1 MAAVLDADGRP
12 FDMIGVSRSDP
23 GDVVSPAAGLTQP
36 AKRIWSR
43 ESSRESAKLL
53 LFIASRCVERESL
66 MQPASEMIQLTASQA
81 ACLDAVREGL
91 DSKTKIAV
99 ETKQDLKTVAVA
111 LEGLDRARL
120 VRRADGFRWRPT
132 KRGRSCAI
140 RAVPDPERRLGGK
153 AFGRLV
159 PGSTAERLLDAL
171 DRPMRGA
178 ELLERLGVTRQ
189 RVHQL
194 IVKLH
199 AQGRLKLDEQGKV
212 FHIIARNDD
221 PTILLTWDEE
231 RLLSV
236 LPDEEPTSV
245 TKITAAT
252 GWAAARVP
260 VVLDRLCKKSLI
272 EEVGESRGWVLYRV
286 TSEGAVHPQR
296 REALARAELPPLMVR
311 SGRVF
316 RVLSFIAEK
325 SEIRIK
331 EVRDELGIPHNS
343 MNALMQYLKRRGLVR
358 KVKPDMTA
366 PYELTTEGCDTL
378 GAMVRRGQR

>member
-1 MAAVLDADGRP
+1 MPRPGR
-12 FDMIGVSRSDP
+12 
-23 GDVVSPAAGLTQP
+23 QY
-36 AKRIWSR
+36 K
-43 ESSRESAKLL
+43 
-53 LFIASRCVERESL
+53 
-66 MQPASEMIQLTASQA
+66 
-81 ACLDAVREGL
+81 
-91 DSKTKIAV
+91 
-99 ETKQDLKTVAVA
+99 
-111 LEGLDRARL
+111 
-120 VRRADGFRWRPT
+120 WRPT

-212 FHIIARNDD
+212 FHIIARSDD
-221 PTILLTWDEE
+221 PTILLTWEEE

-252 GWAAARVP
+252 GWAAGRARSPLQEEFDRGGWRESGLGALPGYFRGGRAPSATRVP
-260 VVLDRLCKKSLI
+260 RA
-272 EEVGESRGWVLYRV
+272 RGA
-286 TSEGAVHPQR
+286 TATDGQ
-296 REALARAELPPLMVR
+296 VR
-311 SGRVF
+311 PCVS
-316 RVLSFIAEK
+316 
-325 SEIRIK
+325 
-331 EVRDELGIPHNS
+331 
-343 MNALMQYLKRRGLVR
+343 GLV
-358 KVKPDMTA
+358 V
-366 PYELTTEGCDTL
+366 YC
-378 GAMVRRGQR
+378 